1 MASRSRAGYAAP
13 PLRRVSDMFEHPLS
27 AAAVRADVAAALAED
42 VGDGDVTAGL
52 IAANTL
58 GTADVVT
65 REDGVFCGRP
75 WVDAVFAEL
84 EGNVEIA
91 WQVSDGQ
98 RIRAGELLLTLSGSA
113 RTILTGERT
122 ALNFM
127 QLLSGTAT
135 QARAYADLVAGTGL
149 TVLDTRKT
157 LPGLREAQKYA
168 VLCGGCRNHRMGL
181 FDAFL
186 IKENHIAAA
195 GSIADAVAAARNQA
209 PGRSVEVE
217 VENLDELDQALAA
230 GADVIMLDEFDL
242 EALRKA
248 VARVA
253 GRVPLEASGSIDAD
267 RLGEIAATGVD
278 YVSVG
283 ALTKHVRALDL
294 SLRMRN

>member
-1 MASRSRAGYAAP
+1 
-13 PLRRVSDMFEHPLS
+13 MFEHPLTD
-27 AAAVRADVAAALAED
+27 AAVLADVAAALAED
-42 VGDGDVTAGL
+42 VGSGDVTAGL
-52 IAANTL
+52 IAADAF
-58 GTADVVT
+58 GAADVIT

-84 EGNVEIA
+84 GGDVELA
-91 WQVSDGQ
+91 WQVADGDRISAGQ
-98 RIRAGELLLTLSGSA
+98 RLLTLTGPA

-195 GSIADAVAAARNQA
+195 GSIAAAVAAARRQA
-209 PGRSVEVE
+209 PDRRVEVE
-217 VENLDELDQALAA
+217 VENLDELDAALAA

-242 EALRKA
+242 ETLRKA
-248 VARVA
+248 VATVA
-253 GRVPLEASGSIDAD
+253 GRVPLEASGSIDTE
-267 RLGEIAATGVD
+267 RLGAIAATGVD
-278 YVSVG
+278 YVSIG

-294 SLRMRN
+294 SLRMRS